1 MNESDRKFFLKNFF
15 SFNVSSSVNSGS
27 SNVSFNNDTND
38 LGGEEQAEIELVT
51 NSSSPDNNNNSKIK
65 IKSINE
71 MKKGSLDESL
81 KLIDVASSTSTSL
94 PYNHQETI
102 EKSTTENE
110 QRVNTE
116 SSASSRA
123 HKQLK
128 RQGKKLSQN
137 HVETV
142 EFSDLSN
149 SNILLKQSPP
159 IIQISNCR
167 EEEKINRTTS
177 ISNSNSLQQQ
187 HSIEL
192 KPFKKKEVQ
201 ISDSL
206 EIDHYT
212 SDEKSFL
219 NGSSTNTSNNN
230 NNSLS
235 ANYDSLSNSFNNS
248 IKSDI
253 SHLNTTTTTLT
264 TLSSTE
270 DVNKNEK
277 NLTESKNDEDIFLK
291 KSVEL
296 MSHQQP
302 PTNLALFEKS
312 MTDSQNL
319 YVKQMSSFLNSP
331 SASGR
336 VSLTPKFIS
345 IRYRLE

>member
-38 LGGEEQAEIELVT
+38 LGEEQAEIELVT
-51 NSSSPDNNNNSKIK
+51 NSSSPDNINNNNNNKIK

-81 KLIDVASSTSTSL
+81 KLIDAASSTSTSL

-110 QRVNTE
+110 QRVNYE

-128 RQGKKLSQN
+128 RQSKKVSQN
-137 HVETV
+137 NVETV
-142 EFSDLSN
+142 EFSDFSN
-149 SNILLKQSPP
+149 SNILKQSPP

-192 KPFKKKEVQ
+192 KPFKKKEV
-201 ISDSL
+201 
-206 EIDHYT
+206 HC
-212 SDEKSFL
+212 
-219 NGSSTNTSNNN
+219 
-230 NNSLS
+230 
-235 ANYDSLSNSFNNS
+235 
-248 IKSDI
+248 
-253 SHLNTTTTTLT
+253 
-264 TLSSTE
+264 
-270 DVNKNEK
+270 
-277 NLTESKNDEDIFLK
+277 K
-291 KSVEL
+291 K
-296 MSHQQP
+296 
-302 PTNLALFEKS
+302 
-312 MTDSQNL
+312 
-319 YVKQMSSFLNSP
+319 
-331 SASGR
+331 
-336 VSLTPKFIS
+336 
-345 IRYRLE
+345 